1 LKRRTALQAVVAIG
15 FPQLLVACGDG
26 TGGSAST
33 PVTAGS
39 SSGSGSTP
47 TTPAAIASIA
57 DFSADKSEYAKG
69 LYPTLKA
76 TYTGN
81 SGTIDPG
88 ALTITSGS
96 LVQLGAPLLASQTV
110 KLTAKSATETATR
123 DLQLKVVSGLPKWRA
138 ALDRANAGGLRARI
152 ACVGDSTTSGVGAN
166 ILSANEK
173 SREKAYP
180 AQLTGILASKFGIKA
195 DANSIWGNGNIPDI
209 SRFEPRISL
218 GIGWAISD
226 TFIAGGWAFV
236 NRSDAGGALS
246 FKPSVATDTVD
257 VYYVLQPGNGWV
269 EVSTGGTVNLAAKA
283 AGAGGLGKLTA
294 KRTLSDAAW
303 DIRKVVGTGPIMI
316 AGVDA
321 YDSNSSDVS
330 VWNMGSSGSD
340 ISTWMAGQ
348 FTTVAPSLAPDLT
361 IICLTINDWVAAT
374 AGDKYNAGI
383 QALID
388 ATEKT
393 GDVLL
398 MVGVPTRDGDA
409 APVVR
414 QKIYA
419 DYIRALA
426 SKNNVPLVDMVYN
439 WKSQES
445 VHDKGY
451 YFDGMHPSAL
461 GYLDIATTVGDF
473 IGTP

>member
-1 LKRRTALQAVVAIG
+1 M
-15 FPQLLVACGDG
+15 
-26 TGGSAST
+26 
-33 PVTAGS
+33 
-39 SSGSGSTP
+39 
-47 TTPAAIASIA
+47 ASIS
-57 DFSADKSEYAKG
+57 DFNADKSEYAKG

-76 TYTGN
+76 TFTGS

-88 ALTITSGS
+88 ALAITSGS

-138 ALDRANAGGLRARI
+138 ALDRANAGGSRARI

-180 AQLTGILASKFGIKA
+180 EQLSGILASKFGIKA
-195 DANSIWGNGNIPDI
+195 DASSIWGNGNVPDI
-209 SRFEPRISL
+209 SRFDPRISL
-218 GIGWAISD
+218 GVGWAISD

-236 NRSDAGGALS
+236 NRLDADGALS
-246 FKPSVATDTVD
+246 FKPSFATDTLD
-257 VYYVLQPGNGWV
+257 VYYVLKPGFGTV
-269 EVSTGGTVNLAAKA
+269 EVSTGATVNLAAEA
-283 AGAGGLGKLTA
+283 AGAGGVGIGKLTA
-294 KRTLSDAAW
+294 KRTLNNAAW
-303 DIRKVVGTGPIMI
+303 DIRKVDGTGPIMI

-321 YDSNSSDVS
+321 YDSSSSNVS

-361 IICLTINDWVAAT
+361 IICLTINDWVAGT
-374 AGDKYNAGI
+374 ASGKYNAGI

-388 ATEKT
+388 AAKKT

-409 APVVR
+409 APVAR

-419 DYIRALA
+419 DYIRTLA

-445 VHDKGY
+445 VQDKGY
-451 YFDGMHPSAL
+451 YFDGMHPSAQ
-461 GYLDIATTVGDF
+461 GYLEIATTVADF